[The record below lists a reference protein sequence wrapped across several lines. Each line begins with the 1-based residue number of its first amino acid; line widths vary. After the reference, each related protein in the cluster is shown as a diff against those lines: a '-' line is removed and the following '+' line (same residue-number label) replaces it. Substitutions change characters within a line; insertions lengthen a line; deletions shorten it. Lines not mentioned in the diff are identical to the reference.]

1 MPGFVP
7 AFVLF
12 VVIRHITYRK
22 WRTFFS
28 VGAVALAVAIS
39 VVFVAIQSGFQDFL
53 FNIIFRYLPHVTIS
67 PIEGKDYIHLYR
79 SMIETASS
87 IPGVIA
93 VSPTLAATATMVNK
107 KKSDNV
113 VMIGIDPLEGD
124 KISEV
129 SNYMVEGDFN
139 SILGGNRIV
148 MGRPLAKKLKLKIG
162 DTFQVSFPD
171 ASTRNLLVS
180 GIFEYGYKP
189 VDESTTYVSIDTA
202 QGFLG
207 KGDVLTSI
215 EIKLED
221 PFQAEA
227 VANELK
233 SRGYNAKGW
242 QQLFP
247 DILRNLAFERTRND
261 VILLLLLTIATFGIA
276 SIMNLLVQE
285 KTSEIGMLMAMGAT
299 QNDIKRLFLLE
310 SGLLGL
316 MGAILGCILGLV
328 VSLQLQKIQ
337 ITGSVGETYNLSILI
352 DPMNF
357 IIFTFIALVLSIA
370 AGTYPAYKASKLD
383 PVVAIRK

>member
-1 MPGFVP
+1 LPGFVP
-7 AFVLF
+7 AFELF

-39 VVFVAIQSGFQDFL
+39 VIFVAIQSGFQDFL
-53 FNIIFRYLPHVTIS
+53 FNIIFRYLPHVTVS

-93 VSPTLAATATMVNK
+93 VSPTLAATATMVNE

-215 EIKLED
+215 EIKLKD

-276 SIMNLLVQE
+276 SIMNLLIQE

-316 MGAILGCILGLV
+316 LGAILGCILGLV

-337 ITGSVGETYNLSILI
+337 ITGSVGETYNLPILI
-352 DPMNF
+352 NPMNF
-357 IIFTFIALVLSIA
+357 IFFTFIALVLSLA

>member
-1 MPGFVP
+1 M
-7 AFVLF
+7 
-12 VVIRHITYRK
+12 VIRHITYRK

-124 KISEV
+124 KISKV

-233 SRGYNAKGW
+233 SRGYNTKGW

-316 MGAILGCILGLV
+316 LGAILGCILGLV

-337 ITGSVGETYNLSILI
+337 ITGSVGETYNLPILI
-352 DPMNF
+352 NPMNF

>member
-1 MPGFVP
+1 
-7 AFVLF
+7 
-12 VVIRHITYRK
+12 
-22 WRTFFS
+22 
-28 VGAVALAVAIS
+28 
-39 VVFVAIQSGFQDFL
+39 
-53 FNIIFRYLPHVTIS
+53 
-67 PIEGKDYIHLYR
+67 
-79 SMIETASS
+79 
-87 IPGVIA
+87 
-93 VSPTLAATATMVNK
+93 
-107 KKSDNV
+107 
-113 VMIGIDPLEGD
+113 
-124 KISEV
+124 
-129 SNYMVEGDFN
+129 
-139 SILGGNRIV
+139 LGGNRIV

-215 EIKLED
+215 ENKLED

-316 MGAILGCILGLV
+316 LGAILGCILGLV

-337 ITGSVGETYNLSILI
+337 ITGSVGETYNLPILI

>member
-1 MPGFVP
+1 
-7 AFVLF
+7 
-12 VVIRHITYRK
+12 
-22 WRTFFS
+22 
-28 VGAVALAVAIS
+28 
-39 VVFVAIQSGFQDFL
+39 
-53 FNIIFRYLPHVTIS
+53 
-67 PIEGKDYIHLYR
+67 
-79 SMIETASS
+79 
-87 IPGVIA
+87 
-93 VSPTLAATATMVNK
+93 
-107 KKSDNV
+107 
-113 VMIGIDPLEGD
+113 
-124 KISEV
+124 
-129 SNYMVEGDFN
+129 
-139 SILGGNRIV
+139 
-148 MGRPLAKKLKLKIG
+148 
-162 DTFQVSFPD
+162 
-171 ASTRNLLVS
+171 LVS

-221 PFQAEA
+221 PFQAES

-310 SGLLGL
+310 SSLLGL
-316 MGAILGCILGLV
+316 LGAILGCILGLV

-337 ITGSVGETYNLSILI
+337 ITGSVGETYNLPILI
-352 DPMNF
+352 NPMNF